1 MTETHTHHHHH
12 DYAAA
17 NAKHFSEQSAS
28 YRTELSLELAKRC
41 ADIIGSRYS
50 FDPQATEVLDFA
62 CGPGLLAVELLPKVK
77 RIVGADSA
85 QGMVNVF
92 NEQVSI
98 DGRNS
103 LRTLLVSL
111 TLR

>member
-1 MTETHTHHHHH
+1 MTDTHTHAHHH

-41 ADIIGSRYS
+41 AGVIASKYS
-50 FDPQATEVLDFA
+50 FDSQATEVLDFA
-62 CGPGLLAVELLPKVK
+62 CGPGLVAFELLPNAK

-85 QGMVNVF
+85 QGMVKVS
-92 NEQVSI
+92 NEQVTF
-98 DGRNS
+98 D
-103 LRTLLVSL
+103 
-111 TLR
+111 